1 MASFMKIRYAIA
13 SLAVAGCASSSSP
26 TSMSMSPE
34 LQSHSTPEMAQ
45 PLIAAPSPDPR
56 VGLKA
61 GLQDAGSAIWNMRL
75 VSHTPS
81 PQGFVGITNSDLAFS
96 GNNVIQ
102 GNYNGYQVYQQRAGQ
117 RTIPVVLLEPA

>member
-1 MASFMKIRYAIA
+1 MTSFVKIRYAIV
-13 SLAVAGCASSSSP
+13 SLTVAGCAASSSTRSMS
-26 TSMSMSPE
+26 SMSMTPE
-34 LQSHSTPEMAQ
+34 VQSTPEMAQ
-45 PLIAAPSPDPR
+45 PLIAAPTPDPR

-81 PQGFVGITNSDLAFS
+81 PEGFAGITNSDLAFS

-102 GNYNGYQVYQQRAGQ
+102 GNYNGFQ
-117 RTIPVVLLEPA
+117 IWD

>member
-1 MASFMKIRYAIA
+1 MTSFVKIRYAIA

-26 TSMSMSPE
+26 TSMSTMSMIPE
-34 LQSHSTPEMAQ
+34 VQSTPEMAQ

-81 PQGFVGITNSDLAFS
+81 PKDFAGITNSDLAFS
-96 GNNVIQ
+96 GANVIQ
-102 GNYNGYQVYQQRAGQ
+102 GNYNGFEIWDI
-117 RTIPVVLLEPA
+117 TNPVEPRLR